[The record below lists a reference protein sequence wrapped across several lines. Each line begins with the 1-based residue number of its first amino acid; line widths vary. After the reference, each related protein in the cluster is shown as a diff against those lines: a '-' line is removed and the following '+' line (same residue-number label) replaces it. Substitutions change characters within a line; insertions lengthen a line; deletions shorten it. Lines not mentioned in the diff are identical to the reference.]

1 MSGQFRSQLHRD
13 AKVAR
18 QAFLPSIATAANL
31 IGVPAVQDS
40 RRERKTLRTRRE
52 IVRAATELVLEDGYE
67 RATIARIAERAD
79 LATRTVTTRFP
90 SKEAIFFEGFE
101 VVLGPLRRHLDGDE
115 GDVVD
120 RLQAWIGELSE
131 TEEIEDPEM
140 RLLRSRAITADPDLR
155 ALRVQH
161 FDRAH
166 EAIAVAVAADTGT
179 SPAGAGP
186 QMFAAATVALFGVVE
201 PLAAKDPDA
210 ALPELERGFTVL
222 RATLSALAPR

>member
-1 MSGQFRSQLHRD
+1 VAVRD
-13 AKVAR
+13 
-18 QAFLPSIATAANL
+18 T
-31 IGVPAVQDS
+31 

-79 LATRTVTTRFP
+79 LATRTVTTRFA

-101 VVLGPLRRHLDGDE
+101 VVLGPLQRHLDGDD

-120 RLQAWIGELSE
+120 RLQAWIAELSE
-131 TEEIEDPEM
+131 TDEIEDPEM
-140 RLLRSRAITADPDLR
+140 RVLRSRAIAVDPDLR

-161 FDRAH
+161 FNRAH
-166 EAIAVAVAADTGT
+166 DAIAAAVAQDTGT
-179 SPAGAGP
+179 APDSVGP

-201 PLAAKDPDA
+201 PLAAEDPDA
-210 ALPELERGFTVL
+210 ALPELERGFVVL
-222 RATLSALAPR
+222 RGTLNALAAR